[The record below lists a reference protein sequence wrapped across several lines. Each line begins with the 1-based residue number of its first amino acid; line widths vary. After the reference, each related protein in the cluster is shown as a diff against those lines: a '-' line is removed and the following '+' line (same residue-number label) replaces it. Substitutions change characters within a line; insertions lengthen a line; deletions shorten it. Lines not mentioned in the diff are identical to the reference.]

1 MARKKRRFENL
12 PDTPN
17 EEKGGNKP
25 VYRDA
30 FQEKLST
37 PLENLGN
44 KLEGQG
50 RNILYLI
57 GALVVVAIIAWIF
70 VSWNRKGDA
79 EAQLALG
86 KAIVTSQ
93 ARITDIAPPAGSEE
107 KTFKTVKERS
117 EAAIQAFNAVTEKFG
132 GAVGE
137 KAKYFA
143 ATNRLLIDR
152 DAGVVE
158 LEALSKSGGE
168 AGTMAKFALAQARA
182 DMGQYD
188 VAAALYKELL
198 DMPDPILAKETIS
211 FELAGIFEKQE
222 KKDDAVNTL
231 FDLVKKASE
240 AKDLEGKAVAPS
252 STVQK
257 AREKLEE
264 LSPEKAKEL
273 PTPEPLDLSTF
284 GM

>member
-12 PDTPN
+12 PAPPADD
-17 EEKGGNKP
+17 KSGKKP

-37 PLENLGN
+37 PLEELGK

-50 RNILYLI
+50 RNILYVI

-70 VSWNRKGDA
+70 VSWNRKSDA
-79 EAQLALG
+79 EAQAALG

-117 EAAIQAFNAVTEKFG
+117 EASIQEFNAVAEKFG

-137 KAKYFA
+137 KARYFA
-143 ATNRLLIDR
+143 ATSRLLIDR
-152 DAGVVE
+152 DAGVAE
-158 LEALSKSGGE
+158 LEALSKSSGE
-168 AGTMAKFALAQARA
+168 AGTMAKFALAQAKA

-198 DMPDPILAKETIS
+198 DMSDPILAKETIS
-211 FELAGIFEKQE
+211 FELAGIYEKQE

-240 AKDLEGKAVAPS
+240 AKDLEGKPVAPS

-273 PTPEPLDLSTF
+273 PTPEPLDLSNF
-284 GM
+284 GL